1 MAPRWV
7 VPGTPCWPAAGVM
20 GFVHRGWLKVWMF
33 TAVLL
38 GFWFGWEDPCC
49 NIYCVLPPSIGDDER
64 CQGPFTTLNVLMS
77 FDNGRYTGRGEDDYL
92 LFALLSPPS
101 SAEVAA
107 VSHRCASEG
116 IKRFPCF
123 WRLCIVRKMFCCEED
138 NEGKVLIKFSGNL
151 TIEFPPGM
159 LKYEAFLIISFF
171 LL

>member
-1 MAPRWV
+1 
-7 VPGTPCWPAAGVM
+7 
-20 GFVHRGWLKVWMF
+20 MF

-123 WRLCIVRKMFCCEED
+123 
-138 NEGKVLIKFSGNL
+138 
-151 TIEFPPGM
+151 
-159 LKYEAFLIISFF
+159 
-171 LL
+171 